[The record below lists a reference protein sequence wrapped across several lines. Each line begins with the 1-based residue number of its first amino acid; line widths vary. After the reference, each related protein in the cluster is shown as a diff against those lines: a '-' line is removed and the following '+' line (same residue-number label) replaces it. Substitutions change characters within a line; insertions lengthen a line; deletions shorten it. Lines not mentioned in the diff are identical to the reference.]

1 MAGTVAVALP
11 SRAVPATC
19 VIGPCDLNLSP
30 LKPGAVP
37 ADLEG
42 MAVDT
47 RFLEHWRR
55 QQTARRRARAALPA
69 RWRNDP
75 RPEMRQVTDVYVE
88 LLVAEHR
95 GNVVPLALE
104 DR

>member
-11 SRAVPATC
+11 SRAVPATF
-19 VIGPCDLNLSP
+19 VIGSQDANLRW
-30 LKPGAVP
+30 LKPGSVP
-37 ADLEG
+37 ADLGG

-55 QQTARRRARAALPA
+55 QQIARRRARAALPA

-75 RPEMRQVTDVYVE
+75 RPEMHEVAEVYVE
-88 LLVAEHR
+88 LLAAERR